1 VTRRGLAGGL
11 LAVAWLIAAC
21 ASPPSAP
28 TPDGKPRVHVVA
40 KGDTLWSISQRYGT
54 TVGAVS
60 RANHLRNPH
69 EIRIGQRLQ
78 IPGATRT
85 PIPSRENPWAE
96 SDPRGRSAGELD
108 LAWPIR
114 GEVTS
119 GFGMRNGAHHDGL
132 DIQVPPGTRV
142 VAAEAGRVVHSD
154 GSLAG
159 YGNTIIIKHSGR
171 FSTVYAHN
179 RRNLV
184 EVGAFVEKGQVIAEA
199 GRTGR
204 ASAPHLH
211 FEVRRDGSPRNPLE
225 YLP

>member
-1 VTRRGLAGGL
+1 MKRLRLAAALLAGACL
-11 LAVAWLIAAC
+11 LAAC
-21 ASPPSAP
+21 ASRPPPP
-28 TPDGKPRVHVVA
+28 TPDGKTRVHVVA
-40 KGDTLWSISQRYGT
+40 KGDTLWSLAARYGT
-54 TVGAVS
+54 TVGDIS
-60 RANHLRNPH
+60 RANHLRSPH
-69 EIRIGQRLQ
+69 EIQIGQRLQ

-96 SDPRGRSAGELD
+96 ADPRGQSSGELN
-108 LAWPIR
+108 LLWPLR
-114 GEVTS
+114 GEMTS
-119 GFGMRNGAHHDGL
+119 GFGMRNGAHHDGI
-132 DIQVPPGTRV
+132 DIQVPTGTRI

-154 GSLAG
+154 GTLAG
-159 YGNTIIIKHSGR
+159 YGNTIIVKHSGR

-179 RRNLV
+179 RQNLV
-184 EVGAFVEKGQVIAEA
+184 RVGEFVDRGQVIAEA